1 MSERDAGRLC
11 RLLDQHEL
19 RYWVVGGWG
28 VDALLG
34 EVTREHNDLDL
45 LLVGSQ
51 HATTWRLLHDHGF
64 ALAYTW
70 EENVDVPGD
79 LVEGTQPTAYVLRDS
94 EGRELD
100 VHVLDE
106 CEGVPRP
113 IWSTDRPLVDGAL
126 DARGWIDR
134 TEVPCISVEMQLRA
148 HEGYELPAPQL
159 ADVDRLRQLEAAP
172 AGQVVGRDASR
183 PCSRR

>member
-106 CEGVPRP
+106 CEGVPRAP
-113 IWSTDRPLVDGAL
+113 LVHRPSARRRRARCPRLDRPHGGPVHLGG
-126 DARGWIDR
+126 DAAARSRG
-134 TEVPCISVEMQLRA
+134 L
-148 HEGYELPAPQL
+148 
-159 ADVDRLRQLEAAP
+159 
-172 AGQVVGRDASR
+172 
-183 PCSRR
+183 